1 MFRILISLLL
11 SAIVVQAAD
20 PPQKAFPWEYD
31 MRDLPN
37 GLRVVTV
44 PTDFPNVV
52 ALYIVVRTGSRN
64 EVEPGKTGF
73 AHLFEHMMFRGTKR
87 FPPAK
92 YDQVIKE
99 MGAARNAYTTDD
111 RTVYHTT
118 FSKEDLEKIM
128 EVEADRFQN
137 LSYPEAVFR
146 TESLAVLGEY
156 NKNSQS
162 PTRQLFEV
170 LRDKAFDRHTYKHTT
185 MGFLRDIKN
194 MPNQYQYSLQ
204 FFDRWYR
211 PEHTSIIVVGD
222 VTVEEVAG
230 LVDKYWS
237 GWERGSF
244 EAKIPA
250 EPQQQGPRTDHID
263 WPTPTLPWLAVAF
276 KGAAY
281 SDTETDQVTLDI
293 ISFLGFDSSSDLYK
307 KVVLEL

>member
-1 MFRILISLLL
+1 MFRILISFLL
-11 SAIVVQAAD
+11 SAALVLAAG
-20 PPQKAFPWEYD
+20 PPRKAFPWAYE

-52 ALYIVVRTGSRN
+52 ALYIVVETGSRN

-87 FPPAK
+87 FPPEK

-137 LSYPEAVFR
+137 LSYPESAFR
-146 TESLAVLGEY
+146 TETLAVLGEY

-162 PTRQLFEV
+162 PTRQLFEA
-170 LRDKAFDRHTYKHTT
+170 LHDKAFDTAHLQAHHHGLSSRH
-185 MGFLRDIKN
+185 
-194 MPNQYQYSLQ
+194 Q
-204 FFDRWYR
+204 
-211 PEHTSIIVVGD
+211 EHAQPV
-222 VTVEEVAG
+222 
-230 LVDKYWS
+230 
-237 GWERGSF
+237 
-244 EAKIPA
+244 
-250 EPQQQGPRTDHID
+250 
-263 WPTPTLPWLAVAF
+263 
-276 KGAAY
+276 
-281 SDTETDQVTLDI
+281 
-293 ISFLGFDSSSDLYK
+293 
-307 KVVLEL
+307 